1 MRPYLVLLLLLAGCA
16 LKARKEVPT
25 VMNAAGV
32 QMPADRIRIDA
43 YEASRRFSG
52 GIEAAA
58 EAIQD
63 STNDA
68 EMWRRAQDWKI
79 NGTQAAQD
87 AAFRFDPLVSFLDL
101 YALAEQ
107 QRNYLTVG
115 RGKDVFGPWQHVATE
130 AADEIHANI
139 RSYIEGIVPP
149 EKYRFLDSVDAWAAR
164 HPIEQSAMTRPSI
177 ESVSARLIDADE
189 TSVFSALGDIQQ
201 SARSINGRVAL
212 VQQNLTKQLRW
223 QVELMAAEMLP
234 MSSRDSL
241 VHGVGTIAAAVDR
254 LATTTEGLPGLIEE
268 QRVATFE
275 EIAGERMAVLAA
287 IAGEREMVM
296 NQVTAE
302 RMAILEAVDQQRR
315 FATADMEQVA
325 ARLTAAAMEQM
336 TSFADHLIWR
346 VALVIVLPILLGIG
360 ILIIALA
367 FILRPRG
374 VSG

>member
-1 MRPYLVLLLLLAGCA
+1 MRAYIVLVVLLAGCA
-16 LKARKEVPT
+16 LNARKSSPT
-25 VMNAAGV
+25 VMGAAGV
-32 QMPADRIRIDA
+32 QLPADRVRIDA

-52 GIEAAA
+52 GIELAA
-58 EAIQD
+58 ETIQD
-63 STNDA
+63 STTDA
-68 EMWRRAQDWKI
+68 RMWQLAQAWKI

-115 RGKDVFGPWQHVATE
+115 AGKDAFGPWQYIAID
-130 AADEIHANI
+130 AANDIHENL
-139 RSYIEGIVPP
+139 RSYIEGIVPA
-149 EKYRFLDSVDAWAAR
+149 ERHRFLDTVDVWAAR
-164 HPIEQSAMTRPSI
+164 HPIEKSAMTRPSI
-177 ESVSARLIDADE
+177 ESVTARMINADE

-223 QVELMAAEMLP
+223 QVELMAAELLP

-254 LATTTEGLPGLIEE
+254 LATTTEGLPGLIDE

-315 FATADMEQVA
+315 LATADMEQVA

-346 VALVIVLPILLGIG
+346 VALVIVLPVLLGIG
-360 ILIIALA
+360 ILILALA